1 MCEKDLKNQRVI
13 IAVVSTAAYSTLK
26 EKLYTALFKRE
37 VLNFL
42 FIREVTVY
50 YLLFV
55 SKK

>member
-1 MCEKDLKNQRVI
+1 MCEKDLKNQHVI

-42 FIREVTVY
+42 FKREVTVY